1 MGIREWLRAYPA
13 MAVAVTG
20 MGKYQKIKAAASIVM
35 LAALALL
42 SLFDLLPGFN
52 ATSRD
57 LLLKGGAARPDDI
70 VILTIDDYSIEELGR
85 FPWPRS
91 VYAALINNLAE
102 GGAAAIAMDI
112 LFTEESDEWE
122 DEAFMDALANA
133 GNVVL
138 PVQADILVRQEM
150 GGSMSQSS
158 IIGDDGL
165 MVAFGVYYPIPMFA
179 AQAADFGHINALP
192 DEWDGFVRR
201 GMGTFRNA
209 EDDELIYEWA
219 EAVYKEYCLAAGRDI
234 TEPPSRTFRSRP
246 YIHFAGPP
254 GTITHYPIYAALDP
268 DIIDP
273 SEFEGK
279 IILIG
284 AYATG
289 LDDDSFFTPTSGSQR
304 MYGVEIHANELN
316 NMLRGEYIIPAPVW
330 LDTLLLLA
338 ICASAAVLFTLIK
351 RSLVKLGVFA
361 ASAVVLIGVWLLLF
375 RYGRMISV
383 SYALLAL
390 VLIYL
395 TDVVLSYMEE
405 FAERH
410 RVMNIFGRYL
420 APQVLDKVIQDG
432 EKSLGLGGE
441 ERELTALFAD
451 IRGFTSLSEILEPPQ
466 VVEILNDYL
475 TLVTEAIF
483 KHGGTLDKYI
493 GDAAMALY
501 NVPYEQDDHVMRAV
515 RSALHMQELGAALHH
530 DLMERYGRDVR
541 FGIGINTGPAVF
553 GNIGSPSRMDYT
565 AIGDTVNVASRL
577 ESNAVAGQILI
588 SETVY
593 EKIKDYVEAVPLGG
607 LKVKG
612 RESQVQTYEV
622 KGFL

>member
-1 MGIREWLRAYPA
+1 MTSYS
-13 MAVAVTG
+13 
-20 MGKYQKIKAAASIVM
+20 KIKSAASIVL
-35 LAALALL
+35 LAALVLFC
-42 SLFDLLPGFN
+42 SLDLLPSLN
-52 ATSRD
+52 AVSRD
-57 LLLKGGAARPDDI
+57 ILLKSGAPPSADI
-70 VILTIDDYSIEELGR
+70 IILTIDDDSIEELGR

-91 VYAALINNLAE
+91 VYAALLYNLAD
-102 GGAAAIAMDI
+102 GGAAVVAMDI

-122 DEAFMDALANA
+122 DEALMEALAYA

-138 PVQADILVRQEM
+138 PVQADILVRQQL
-150 GGSMSQSS
+150 GGGMSQSS
-158 IIGDDGL
+158 VIGDDGL
-165 MVAFGVYYPIPMFA
+165 MIAFGATYPIPMFA
-179 AQAADFGHINALP
+179 AQAVDFGHINALP
-192 DEWDGFVRR
+192 DTWDGYIRR

-209 EDDELIYEWA
+209 EDDGLVYEWA
-219 EAVYKEYCLAAGRDI
+219 EAVYRQYCLATGREI
-234 TEPPSRTFRSRP
+234 LEPPSRIFRSRP

-254 GTITHYPIYAALDP
+254 GTIRHYPIHAALDP

-279 IILIG
+279 IVLIG

-289 LDDDSFFTPTSGSQR
+289 LDDDSFFTPASGAQR
-304 MYGVEIHANELN
+304 MYGVEIHANEIN
-316 NMLRGEYIIPAPVW
+316 NMLSGKYVVPAPML
-330 LDTLLLLA
+330 LDVLLLLVFCAAAA
-338 ICASAAVLFTLIK
+338 ILFSLNKRTLI
-351 RSLVKLGVFA
+351 KLGVFA
-361 ASAVVLIGVWLLLF
+361 AAVAALLATWLILF
-375 RYGRMISV
+375 ASGRVISV

-390 VLIYL
+390 LLTYL

-420 APQVLDKVIQDG
+420 SPQVLDKVIQDG
-432 EKSLGLGGE
+432 EKSLALGGE

-451 IRGFTSLSEILEPPQ
+451 IRGFTSLSEVLAPPE
-466 VVEILNDYL
+466 VVEILNEYL

-501 NVPYEQDDHVMRAV
+501 NVPYEQEDHVMRAV
-515 RSALHMQELGAALHH
+515 KSALLMQELGTALHY
-530 DLMERYGRDVR
+530 DLLEHYGRDVR

-577 ESNAVAGQILI
+577 ESNAGPGQILI
-588 SETVY
+588 SDAVY
-593 EKIKDYVEAVPLGG
+593 ERVKDYIEAIPLGG

-622 KGFL
+622 KGLM